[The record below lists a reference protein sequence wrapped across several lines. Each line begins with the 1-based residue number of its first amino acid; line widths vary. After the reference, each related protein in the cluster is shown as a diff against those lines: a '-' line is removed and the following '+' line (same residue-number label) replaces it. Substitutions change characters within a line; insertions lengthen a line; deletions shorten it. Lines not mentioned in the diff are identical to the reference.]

1 MGPAEA
7 RRANDRWLPGA
18 EYQGDWRAFADPTGF
33 RMRLRRG
40 RLGALHGYGLAIFCG
55 ADAVTLFADS
65 KWAAYVALAGIA
77 LFLAAHVG
85 ALIAV
90 LRARYAPTVKR

>member
-1 MGPAEA
+1 MGPEEA
-7 RRANDRWLPGA
+7 RRANDRWLPDA
-18 EYQGDWRAFADPTGF
+18 EYRGDWREFADASSF

-40 RLGALHGYGLAIFCG
+40 LPGALHGYGLAIFFG
-55 ADAVTLFADS
+55 ADAVRLFAHA

-85 ALIAV
+85 ALVAV